1 MASKQNYEFSRVV
14 KIDDSILNKKLKV
27 YAEEPELKTLA
38 NRLNLERV
46 NFLNL
51 EYIIIPKEDIKG
63 AFSLIAE
70 LQSNVTKFI
79 INEYEENALIDEKF
93 DVILIN
99 EKDLKPN
106 LELLQDFDIE
116 LLVEGTVDIGE
127 IASQYLS
134 LCIYM

>member
-1 MASKQNYEFSRVV
+1 MTNKQNYEFSRVI
-14 KIDDSILNKKLKV
+14 KIDDFILNKKLKV
-27 YAEEPELKTLA
+27 CAEEFELKNLA

-51 EYIIIPKEDIKG
+51 EYIITPKEDLKG

-70 LQSNVTKFI
+70 LKSNVTKFVI
-79 INEYEENALIDEKF
+79 EGREENALIDEKF
-93 DVILIN
+93 DIVLLN

-106 LELLQDFDIE
+106 LELLQDVDIE
-116 LLVEGTVDIGE
+116 LLVEGAIDIGE